1 MNKRFNEKSIIFC
14 NMLPSYYCELLHDER
29 QIGCREIMLFS
40 VTYYEK
46 YYGIIIDIY
55 GLTLEQVTTTACTIA

>member
-1 MNKRFNEKSIIFC
+1 
-14 NMLPSYYCELLHDER
+14 MLPSYYCELLHDER